1 MSYQHKTVLIREVIE
16 YLSPKPGGVYID
28 ATFGG
33 GGHTRALLLQEPT
46 CRVIACD
53 WDKNALELNR
63 DKMQEE
69 FPGRVEF
76 IWGNFAQLPHH
87 MKNFAIKRVDGVLV
101 DFGTSQFQIATA
113 PGFSFAVD
121 LPLDMRMSPSHYTVT
136 AASIVNQA
144 SEQELAEIFWRYGE
158 ERQSRR
164 IARAIVEFRVKKR
177 IKMTSDLVEIVTSVI
192 PVKRGMIHPATR
204 VFQALRIVVNHE
216 LENIETF
223 LKHLPLVL
231 VPGGIV
237 VCISFHSLEDRI
249 VKHHFREHK
258 DEFKELT
265 RRVVVASPQEL
276 AANPSSRSAKL
287 RAAEMIKPG

>member
-1 MSYQHKTVLIREVIE
+1 MSYQHKTVLLREVVE
-16 YLSPKPGGVYID
+16 YLAPKPGGVYLD

-33 GGHTRALLLQEPT
+33 GGHTRALLTQEPN

-53 WDKNALELNR
+53 WDKNAIELNSAQV
-63 DKMQEE
+63 QEE
-69 FPGRVEF
+69 FPGRIEF
-76 IWGNFAQLPHH
+76 IWGNFAQLPLL
-87 MKNFAIKRVDGVLV
+87 MKKNDVKRVDGVLV

-113 PGFSFAVD
+113 PGFSFSVD
-121 LPLDMRMSPSHYTVT
+121 LPLDMRMSPAHYTVT

-164 IARAIVEFRVKKR
+164 IAHAIVEFRMQKR
-177 IKMTSDLVEIVTSVI
+177 IKTTGDLVAAITSVLH
-192 PVKRGMIHPATR
+192 VKRGMIHPATR
-204 VFQALRIVVNHE
+204 VFQALRIAVNHE

-231 VPGGIV
+231 VPGGRV
-237 VCISFHSLEDRI
+237 VCISFHSLEDRL
-249 VKHHFREHK
+249 VKHYFREHK
-258 DEFKELT
+258 EQFEELT
-265 RRVVVASPQEL
+265 RRIVIASPEEL

-287 RAAEMIKPG
+287 RAAKLR

>member
-1 MSYQHKTVLIREVIE
+1 VSYQHKTVLLREVVE
-16 YLSPKPGGVYID
+16 YLAPKPGGVYLD

-33 GGHTRALLLQEPT
+33 GGHTRALLAQEPT

-53 WDKNALELNR
+53 WDKNAIELNSA
-63 DKMQEE
+63 KVQEE

-76 IWGNFAQLPHH
+76 IWGNFAQLPQL
-87 MKNFAIKRVDGVLV
+87 MKKNGMKKVDGVLV

-113 PGFSFAVD
+113 PGFSFSVD

-164 IARAIVEFRVKKR
+164 IARAIAEFRIQKR
-177 IKMTSDLVEIVTSVI
+177 IKTTADLVAAITSVLY
-192 PVKRGMIHPATR
+192 VKRGMIHPATR
-204 VFQALRIVVNHE
+204 VFQALRIAVNHE

-223 LKHLPLVL
+223 LKHLPLVI
-231 VPGGIV
+231 VPGGRV

-249 VKHHFREHK
+249 VKHYFRENK
-258 DEFKELT
+258 EQFEELT
-265 RRVVVASPQEL
+265 RRVVIASPEEL
-276 AANPSSRSAKL
+276 SANPSSRSAKL
-287 RAAEMIKPG
+287 RAARLR

>member
-1 MSYQHKTVLIREVIE
+1 MSYQHKTVLLREVVE
-16 YLSPKPGGVYID
+16 YLAPKPGGVYLD

-33 GGHTRALLLQEPT
+33 GGHTRALLAQEPT

-53 WDKNALELNR
+53 WDKNAIELNSA
-63 DKMQEE
+63 KVQEE

-76 IWGNFAQLPHH
+76 IWGNFAQLPQL
-87 MKNFAIKRVDGVLV
+87 MKKNGMKKVDGVLV

-113 PGFSFAVD
+113 PGFSFSVD

-164 IARAIVEFRVKKR
+164 IARAIAEFRIQKR
-177 IKMTSDLVEIVTSVI
+177 IKTTADLVAAITSVLY
-192 PVKRGMIHPATR
+192 VKRGMIHPATR
-204 VFQALRIVVNHE
+204 VFQALRIAVNHE

-223 LKHLPLVL
+223 LKHLPLVI
-231 VPGGIV
+231 VPGGRV

-249 VKHHFREHK
+249 VKHYFRENK
-258 DEFKELT
+258 EQFEELT
-265 RRVVVASPQEL
+265 RRVVIASPEEL
-276 AANPSSRSAKL
+276 SANPSSRSAKL
-287 RAAEMIKPG
+287 RAARLR